1 MRNHRRFHGLTLALL
16 SLAALTSIS
25 ASGQKPSSAYTFTD
39 LGGLSGL
46 SFKESSALG
55 LNDAGEIVGTSY
67 TAGPHGQQEVAVL
80 WAKDA
85 TGKYAITNLLGS
97 SLSSR
102 ASAINSQ
109 GDVVAGGSLI
119 RPVSVNGSMFWYV
132 DSNNDGIND
141 LAVDLGGFGASA
153 INDDVQMVGGSSL
166 VQFDPFD
173 NEIVTELPGDGY
185 AINNSRQVAGEGTT
199 AQATVWQADAAGN
212 ISSTVTL
219 APLTGNPYSSAVC
232 IDALGR
238 AAGYSS
244 HPVSS
249 IAQLERAT
257 LWQNGTAPTDL
268 GAPATSGSVA
278 LGVSTVNNVLQVVG
292 FVDNHNGQ
300 YAFIWKNGKL
310 IDLNSLISASGV
322 TLSQANAINASG
334 QIVGLARVTVGKQNV
349 EVHAFLLTP
358 N

>member
-1 MRNHRRFHGLTLALL
+1 
-16 SLAALTSIS
+16 
-25 ASGQKPSSAYTFTD
+25 
-39 LGGLSGL
+39 
-46 SFKESSALG
+46 
-55 LNDAGEIVGTSY
+55 
-67 TAGPHGQQEVAVL
+67 
-80 WAKDA
+80 
-85 TGKYAITNLLGS
+85 
-97 SLSSR
+97 
-102 ASAINSQ
+102 
-109 GDVVAGGSLI
+109 
-119 RPVSVNGSMFWYV
+119 
-132 DSNNDGIND
+132 
-141 LAVDLGGFGASA
+141 
-153 INDDVQMVGGSSL
+153 